1 MEDTG
6 VYSRKALIRSGLSQA
21 DINELVQRGMFFS
34 VIRGWYAVPEAD
46 RHLIEALQTGTRIGC
61 LTGCRYHSLW
71 TPRNAGLHL
80 TYRDGPK
87 PTRPSRA
94 TIHRYNHPLPE
105 SVVWPLHDCL
115 LHVLRNHDLETSL
128 IVIESAINKALLTF
142 AEAREL
148 IGNGPK
154 ELIIWPDTFIG
165 PNPEARP
172 AYVTSLNAAELKC
185 RLRFS
190 CHRLIEP
197 TCSSA
202 INSSLSVTAMPITR
216 HRSPTRMIA
225 AEISSHVTSAIRLF
239 GSVIRKSGSIGLQRS
254 KVCCNTFGIAF
265 TGADGDKR
273 EGAQLGICQ

>member
-154 ELIIWPDTFIG
+154 RTHHLAGHLHWSQSGSETRVRYFFERRGVKVQTQIQLSQTDRADMLVGDQLIIECDS
-165 PNPEARP
+165 NAHHSSQVAYENDRRRDLLARDLGYQTIRLSYSQIWEYW
-172 AYVTSLNAAELKC
+172 ASTQQSLLQY
-185 RLRFS
+185 
-190 CHRLIEP
+190 I
-197 TCSSA
+197 
-202 INSSLSVTAMPITR
+202 R
-216 HRSPTRMIA
+216 HRVHRRRRRQT
-225 AEISSHVTSAIRLF
+225 
-239 GSVIRKSGSIGLQRS
+239 
-254 KVCCNTFGIAF
+254 
-265 TGADGDKR
+265 
-273 EGAQLGICQ
+273 